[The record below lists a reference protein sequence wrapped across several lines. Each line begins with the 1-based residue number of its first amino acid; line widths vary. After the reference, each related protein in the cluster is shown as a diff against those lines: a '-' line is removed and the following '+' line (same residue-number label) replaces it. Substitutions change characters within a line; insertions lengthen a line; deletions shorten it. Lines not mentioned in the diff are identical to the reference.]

1 MLNIVLLTNVPCHN
15 YHLPYNTKTCITMWK
30 LETTAKGNFVYVSLL
45 KQQGNSDFEFISVSF
60 SAVTVGY
67 IRYQHTV
74 SLKLYDLKLD
84 RIVFFLLIAVSTLK
98 NLSVKKKIHSGLFL
112 SLAITGIDVNDIIRY
127 PSSSLKYNL
136 TSILT
141 VF

>member
-84 RIVFFLLIAVSTLK
+84 RIVFFSLDSSFYI
-98 NLSVKKKIHSGLFL
+98 KKTFQ
-112 SLAITGIDVNDIIRY
+112 
-127 PSSSLKYNL
+127 
-136 TSILT
+136 
-141 VF
+141 

>member
-1 MLNIVLLTNVPCHN
+1 
-15 YHLPYNTKTCITMWK
+15 MWK

-84 RIVFFLLIAVSTLK
+84 RIVFFSLDSSFYIK
-98 NLSVKKKIHSGLFL
+98 NTFQ
-112 SLAITGIDVNDIIRY
+112 
-127 PSSSLKYNL
+127 
-136 TSILT
+136 
-141 VF
+141 